1 MANNS
6 GELKVGQLVE
16 AGVPF
21 SIADALTTHH
31 RDNGPVTDIEGI
43 TRLLDCLFTRAEP
56 GRRTLDNNACGAAR
70 LGFVPLDV
78 TLLQVSMELLN

>member
-1 MANNS
+1 MMANNS

-31 RDNGPVTDIEGI
+31 RDNGPVTDIHS
-43 TRLLDCLFTRAEP
+43 
-56 GRRTLDNNACGAAR
+56 CGARPSNFGQQRMRRGPSR
-70 LGFVPLDV
+70 LCAA
-78 TLLQVSMELLN
+78 